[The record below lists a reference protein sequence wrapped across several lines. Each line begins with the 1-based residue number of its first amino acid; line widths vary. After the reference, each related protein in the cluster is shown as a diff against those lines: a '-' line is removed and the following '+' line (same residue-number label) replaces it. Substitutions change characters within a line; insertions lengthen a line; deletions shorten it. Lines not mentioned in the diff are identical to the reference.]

1 MAAGQMMLLL
11 YDPMQLRV
19 FAIASVLV
27 SLAAIP
33 VAMSTAQ
40 SPELPQTVDL
50 NIRRLYR
57 NSPAATLGCL
67 IVGLANGSFWSL
79 APVFT
84 AGYSTDLSLASWFM
98 TSSVIGGALGQWPL
112 GYLSDKFGRREVLVV
127 AAAGSGIIGLVI
139 VLLGPDLSFLAINL
153 LGAAWGAMA
162 FPLYTISV
170 AHAND
175 RAEPDDYVRISSGLL
190 LMYGS
195 GAVIGPFLA
204 SATMTFI
211 GAPGLYLFNGTV
223 HVFLVIYVAVRC
235 FRREP
240 APDVQHI
247 AFSDALAATY
257 TASSVYEEEIQVQ
270 AVDEQA

>member
-1 MAAGQMMLLL
+1 M
-11 YDPMQLRV
+11 
-19 FAIASVLV
+19 
-27 SLAAIP
+27 
-33 VAMSTAQ
+33 
-40 SPELPQTVDL
+40 
-50 NIRRLYR
+50 
-57 NSPAATLGCL
+57 
-67 IVGLANGSFWSL
+67 
-79 APVFT
+79 
-84 AGYSTDLSLASWFM
+84 
-98 TSSVIGGALGQWPL
+98 
-112 GYLSDKFGRREVLVV
+112 
-127 AAAGSGIIGLVI
+127 I

-175 RAEPDDYVRISSGLL
+175 HLEPEDYVRISSGLL

-211 GAPGLYLFNGTV
+211 GAPSLFLFNGTV

-240 APDVQHI
+240 APDDQHV

-270 AVDEQA
+270 AADDLA